1 MTTMGEMAVNFTV
14 AFISSACGTTVMNP
28 IETTMIRYQVTPNA
42 KIGILDFGKNIIKTE
57 GLMKGL
63 WAPGI
68 FAHGCGI
75 GIGAIGRIGLYPTI
89 RDSMLKIWGAPEGQ
103 KPYSAMVAAGFVA
116 GGAGYFCCCPI
127 FQVKTLAMAE
137 HGKLVD
143 GVYTTGL
150 RIG

>member
-1 MTTMGEMAVNFTV
+1 MTSMGEMAVNFTV

-57 GLMKGL
+57 GLMRGL

-89 RDSMLKIWGAPEGQ
+89 RDTMLKIWGAPEGQ

-127 FQVKTLAMAE
+127 
-137 HGKLVD
+137 
-143 GVYTTGL
+143 Y
-150 RIG
+150 